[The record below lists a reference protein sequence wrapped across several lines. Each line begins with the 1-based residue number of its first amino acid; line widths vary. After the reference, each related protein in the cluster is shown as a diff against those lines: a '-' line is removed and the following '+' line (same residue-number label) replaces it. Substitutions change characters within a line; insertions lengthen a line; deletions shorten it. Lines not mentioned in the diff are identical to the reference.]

1 MTTNTQIHL
10 NVNDLVE
17 QIVNLTNQNNK
28 ALNESRE
35 FSEKLQD
42 VERELLDYKVKEIR
56 ARQELENDLDE
67 LARQNSVGEVE
78 DLFAKISNG

>member
-1 MTTNTQIHL
+1 MTTQIHL

-28 ALNESRE
+28 ALSEAKE

-42 VERELLDYKVKEIR
+42 VERELLGYQEKEIK

-67 LARQNSVGEVE
+67 LAAQNSVSTVE
-78 DLFAKISNG
+78 NLFSKISNG

>member
-28 ALNESRE
+28 ALSEAKE

-42 VERELLDYKVKEIR
+42 VERELLGYQEKEIK

-67 LARQNSVGEVE
+67 LARQNSVSNVD
-78 DLFAKISNG
+78 DLFSKISNG